1 MSTVMA
7 EKTFSEEASM
17 APTGID
23 HLVYACAN
31 LERGVDEIEALLGVR
46 PVRGGHHPQ
55 YGTHNAQLSLGSGI
69 YIEIIARDPELP
81 APERGAYVEIPAT
94 SQSRLI
100 TWVFRTDDIQ
110 QIASNAAHADIG
122 LGPVQSGSRIK
133 PDGSKICWQLT
144 DPYAMPF
151 GGAIPFL
158 IDWGNAIHPSKVV
171 PAGGTLVQLVI
182 EHPEADRVRRAIRAL
197 GAEVLVVEDEKF
209 GICATIETKDGLVT
223 LR

>member
-1 MSTVMA
+1 MA
-7 EKTFSEEASM
+7 EKTCSEEASI

-31 LERGVDEIEALLGVR
+31 LEHGMDEIEALLGVR

-110 QIASNAAHADIG
+110 QTASNAAHADIG

-158 IDWGNAIHPSKVV
+158 IDWGNVIHPSKVV

-182 EHPEADRVRRAIRAL
+182 EHPEADRVRRAISAL